1 MTMQEQFDEALR
13 RLLREE
19 NGENRLQYLSG
30 DGQELDWRLD
40 LARYLLNRVQALS
53 PGDPRRE
60 EWTGDFRYAMESV
73 TRLMAKQRWA

>member
-1 MTMQEQFDEALR
+1 MTMQEQFDGALR
-13 RLLREE
+13 QLLREE

-30 DGQELDWRLD
+30 DGQELDWLLD

-73 TRLMAKQRWA
+73 TRLMAKQGWA

>member
-40 LARYLLNRVQALS
+40 LARYLLNRVQA
-53 PGDPRRE
+53 
-60 EWTGDFRYAMESV
+60 
-73 TRLMAKQRWA
+73 